1 MATAVST
8 DNESREGRAL
18 ANERKQSGLI
28 VLLCALVWSL
38 PAAASGVY
46 KWVDAQ
52 GKVHYSERAPSSGDN
67 VPIRTAPPSSNS
79 EPELSQG
86 ESVRGADGNCLTIKC
101 VADEMEQSR
110 LQREAEYAKQRAI
123 NDSHARPPKRAAATE
138 LPPQG
143 PLYSDEYMRTQCLHG
158 QCAGVSRR
166 DCDDVQKLRQCA
178 RFQQSDREEYQRRHP
193 GAY

>member
-1 MATAVST
+1 M
-8 DNESREGRAL
+8 
-18 ANERKQSGLI
+18 ANERKQSVLI
-28 VLLCALVWSL
+28 ILLCALVWSL
-38 PAAASGVY
+38 PAGAAGVY

-52 GKVHYSERAPSSGDN
+52 GNVHYSERAPSSGDN
-67 VPIRTAPPSSNS
+67 VPIRTAPAGTDN

-101 VADEMEQSR
+101 VADDMEQSR

-123 NDSHARPPKRAAATE
+123 NDKEAQPKKHAGAAE

-143 PLYSDEYMRTQCLHG
+143 PLYGDEYMRTQCLHG
-158 QCAGVSRR
+158 QCSGLSRR
-166 DCDDVQKLRQCA
+166 DCDDVQKLRQCG
-178 RFQQSDREEYQRRHP
+178 RFKQGLREDYQRRHP

>member
-1 MATAVST
+1 M
-8 DNESREGRAL
+8 
-18 ANERKQSGLI
+18 ANERKQSGMMMLLW
-28 VLLCALVWSL
+28 VLVLPL

-46 KWVDAQ
+46 KWVDEQ
-52 GKVHYSERAPSSGDN
+52 GKVHYSQQAPSSGDN
-67 VPIRTAPPSSNS
+67 VPIRTPPPSTNN
-79 EPELSQG
+79 EPDLSQG

-110 LQREAEYAKQRAI
+110 LQREAEYAKQRAV
-123 NDSHARPPKRAAATE
+123 NDSQARPPKQAGAAE

-143 PLYSDEYMRTQCLHG
+143 PLYGDEYMRTQCLHG
-158 QCAGVSRR
+158 QCSGLSRR

-178 RFQQSDREEYQRRHP
+178 RFQQGVREDYQRRHP